1 MFAFVFAFWVQ
12 FIFTIQPK
20 DSSRNGWQVVRGD
33 HRLCA
38 ITFSLRKKEV
48 QFESIQVL
56 TSFPGTNNKLFCL
69 LSLQEE
75 KKKSRIELW
84 YFKWES
90 THCACVEGSHVE
102 IPHPVLHA
110 VFSEYFRI
118 VPLGLSQLQGDLFS
132 NFFFFFSNLWY
143 KAVEIIQHAMLHG
156 SPCPERAHG
165 PWNSM
170 EVVCVLSKTLINIP
184 KHLSPHQVFEI
195 PPPLAFPSS
204 LWIQTL
210 SCYSS
215 QKSLHDLKAKIP
227 LHFHDLQLAP
237 RGSDWKAQFPL
248 TWLHISLLH
257 PIFPEPPQYVLGT
270 FSILLFWLHPSGA
283 SCILPFVDQPLTSP
297 PALGTPGHTSC
308 APHQVSFIYCH

>member
-1 MFAFVFAFWVQ
+1 
-12 FIFTIQPK
+12 
-20 DSSRNGWQVVRGD
+20 
-33 HRLCA
+33 
-38 ITFSLRKKEV
+38 
-48 QFESIQVL
+48 
-56 TSFPGTNNKLFCL
+56 
-69 LSLQEE
+69 
-75 KKKSRIELW
+75 
-84 YFKWES
+84 
-90 THCACVEGSHVE
+90 
-102 IPHPVLHA
+102 
-110 VFSEYFRI
+110 
-118 VPLGLSQLQGDLFS
+118 
-132 NFFFFFSNLWY
+132 
-143 KAVEIIQHAMLHG
+143 MLHG

-297 PALGTPGHTSC
+297 PALGTWTHKLCTTPGLIHILSLGSSC
-308 APHQVSFIYCH
+308 QSLPQTFRMQQDFGRKMYCISAFLYPLSVFFLYFQLPEAGIYTPSGLKSLEQSYGIY